1 MLIIKINSHLTEQ
14 KTSYTPKNWRRHM
27 VKLTKKELF
36 DVIQRFTPDQSETSG
51 RGREHFEKAMLNSI
65 HLKCFSKEEK
75 AKNIRIMK
83 AVLDK
88 VFPC

>member
-1 MLIIKINSHLTEQ
+1 
-14 KTSYTPKNWRRHM
+14 M

-36 DVIQRFTPDQSETSG
+36 DVIQRFTPEQGDRSG
-51 RGREHFEKAMLNSI
+51 LGREHFEKAMLDSI

-75 AKNIRIMK
+75 ARNIRIMRV
-83 AVLDK
+83 VLDK

>member
-1 MLIIKINSHLTEQ
+1 MIKF
-14 KTSYTPKNWRRHM
+14 
-27 VKLTKKELF
+27 TKKELF
-36 DVIQRFTPDQSETSG
+36 DVIQKFTPSG
-51 RGREHFEKAMLNSI
+51 LGREHFEKAMLDSI

-75 AKNIRIMK
+75 ARNIRIMK

>member
-1 MLIIKINSHLTEQ
+1 MI
-14 KTSYTPKNWRRHM
+14 
-27 VKLTKKELF
+27 KLTKKELF
-36 DVIQRFTPDQSETSG
+36 DVIQKFTPDHAQVSG
-51 RGREHFEKAMLNSI
+51 LGREHFEKAMLESI

-83 AVLDK
+83 VVLDK

>member
-1 MLIIKINSHLTEQ
+1 ML
-14 KTSYTPKNWRRHM
+14 
-27 VKLTKKELF
+27 KLTKKELF
-36 DVIQRFTPDQSETSG
+36 DVIQKFTPDHAQRG
-51 RGREHFEKAMLNSI
+51 GLGREHFEKAMLDSI

>member
-1 MLIIKINSHLTEQ
+1 ML
-14 KTSYTPKNWRRHM
+14 
-27 VKLTKKELF
+27 
-36 DVIQRFTPDQSETSG
+36 D
-51 RGREHFEKAMLNSI
+51 SI

-75 AKNIRIMK
+75 ARNIRIMK

>member
-1 MLIIKINSHLTEQ
+1 M
-14 KTSYTPKNWRRHM
+14 M
-27 VKLTKKELF
+27 KLTKKELF
-36 DVIQRFTPDQSETSG
+36 DVIQKFIPEQTEKRAL
-51 RGREHFEKAMLNSI
+51 GREHFEKAMLDSI

-83 AVLDK
+83 VVLDK

>member
-1 MLIIKINSHLTEQ
+1 
-14 KTSYTPKNWRRHM
+14 M

-36 DVIQRFTPDQSETSG
+36 DVIQKFIPEQTERSG
-51 RGREHFEKAMLNSI
+51 VGREHFEKAMLDSI

-83 AVLDK
+83 VVLDK

>member
-1 MLIIKINSHLTEQ
+1 MIKF
-14 KTSYTPKNWRRHM
+14 
-27 VKLTKKELF
+27 TKKELF
-36 DVIQRFTPDQSETSG
+36 DVIQKFTPDQSETSG
-51 RGREHFEKAMLNSI
+51 LGREHFEKAMLDSI

-75 AKNIRIMK
+75 ARNIRIMK

>member
-1 MLIIKINSHLTEQ
+1 MI
-14 KTSYTPKNWRRHM
+14 
-27 VKLTKKELF
+27 KLTKKELF
-36 DVIQRFTPDQSETSG
+36 DVIQKFTPDQGERG
-51 RGREHFEKAMLNSI
+51 GLGREHFEKAMLDSI

>member
-1 MLIIKINSHLTEQ
+1 
-14 KTSYTPKNWRRHM
+14 M

-36 DVIQRFTPDQSETSG
+36 DVIQRFIPEQTERTG
-51 RGREHFEKAMLNSI
+51 VGREHFEKAMLDSI

-83 AVLDK
+83 VVLDK